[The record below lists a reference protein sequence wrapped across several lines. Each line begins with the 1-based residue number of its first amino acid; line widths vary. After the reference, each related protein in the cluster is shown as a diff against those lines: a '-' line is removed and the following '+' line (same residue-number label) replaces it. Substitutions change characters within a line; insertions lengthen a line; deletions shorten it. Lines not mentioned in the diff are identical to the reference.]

1 MKKFNIMVCFKYNL
15 KLIFVVICGKYV
27 KFLLYIYIEVLFG
40 ILKLLLLKKYV
51 NVKNYLENFNFC
63 KCYSKGDFYC

>member
-1 MKKFNIMVCFKYNL
+1 M
-15 KLIFVVICGKYV
+15 
-27 KFLLYIYIEVLFG
+27 LYIYIEVLFG

-63 KCYSKGDFYC
+63 KCYSKGDFYLGM